1 MAQAEKV
8 TADKLV
14 EDLHAVIRDA
24 ESLLK
29 ATAAQTGEKLQ
40 EARARAEETVRQAK
54 DRLADIE
61 EDALQ
66 RARALADDAEVFVR
80 EKPWHA
86 VGIAA
91 GIGLVLGILISR
103 R

>member
-1 MAQAEKV
+1 MTETV
-8 TADKLV
+8 TADKLMD
-14 EDLHAVIRDA
+14 DLHAVIRDA

-29 ATAAQTGEKLQ
+29 ATAAETGEKIG

-54 DRLADIE
+54 ARLADV
-61 EDALQ
+61 EDEALK
-66 RARALADDAEVFVR
+66 RARALAAEADEYVR
-80 EKPWHA
+80 DNPWQV

-91 GIGLVLGILISR
+91 GIGLVLGLLIGR

>member
-1 MAQAEKV
+1 MTDTV
-8 TADKLV
+8 TVDKLV

-29 ATAAQTGEKLQ
+29 ATAAQTGEKIQ
-40 EARARAEETVRQAK
+40 EVRTRAEETVRQAK
-54 DRLADIE
+54 ERLAGV
-61 EDALQ
+61 EDEALQ
-66 RARALADDAEVFVR
+66 RARALAADADVYVR
-80 EKPWHA
+80 GNPWPA

-91 GIGLVLGILISR
+91 GIGLVLGLLMSR